1 MGARI
6 AGIGKALPA
15 RILTNADL
23 EKMVE
28 TSDEWITERTGIKQR
43 RIAGDGETTAT
54 LGAEAARGALQTAG
68 LEASDIDLVI
78 CGTVTP
84 DWQFPSTA
92 SLIQDMLGARNA
104 GAFDVNAACVGF
116 LSGYSAAAGMING
129 GICRRVL
136 VVGSETLSRIVNW
149 QDRSTCVI
157 FGDGAGAVVLEAS
170 ESGGPASVV
179 LRSDGSLGRILYARG
194 SATPMTA
201 TDAEG
206 FCIVMDGR
214 EIFKVAVRA
223 MEDAARQAI
232 GDAGLRL
239 EDIDYVVPH
248 QANARIIASVVK
260 GLGLPP
266 EKVIINVSK
275 YGNTSSASIPLAL
288 CEAWEEGRLQPGDNL
303 VLVAFG
309 GGLAWGATVVEWT
322 GLGRQAAG
330 TVAASVGTPT
340 PATPA

>member
-15 RILTNADL
+15 RRLTNADL

-28 TSDEWITERTGIKQR
+28 TSDEWIVDRTGIKER
-43 RIAGDGETTAT
+43 RIAGEGETTAT

-68 LEASDIDLVI
+68 LDPADIELVI

-84 DWQFPSTA
+84 ALQFPSTA
-92 SLIQDMLGARNA
+92 SLIQNLIGARNA

-116 LSGYSAAAGMING
+116 LSAYATAAGLINSG
-129 GICRRVL
+129 MYRRIL
-136 VVGSETLSRIVNW
+136 VVGAETLSRIVNW
-149 QDRSTCVI
+149 EDRATCVL

-170 ESGGPASVV
+170 DRGGPGSVV
-179 LRSDGSLGRILYARG
+179 LRSDGSLERILYARG
-194 SATPMTA
+194 PATPPSA
-201 TDAEG
+201 IDAEG

-214 EIFKVAVRA
+214 EVFKVAVRA
-223 MEDAARQAI
+223 MEEAGRQAI
-232 GDAGLRL
+232 SDAGLRL

-248 QANARIIASVVK
+248 QANARIISSVAK

-266 EKVIINVSK
+266 ERVIVNVNK

-303 VLVAFG
+303 LLVAFG
-309 GGLAWGATVVEWT
+309 GGLAWGATVLQWT
-322 GLGRQAAG
+322 GLGPEPAL
-330 TVAASVGTPT
+330 AAS
-340 PATPA
+340 ATATARA